1 MISLI
6 LPDGEIR
13 EYETPVS
20 GADIAA
26 DIGPGLAKAALAIRI
41 NNELKDLSVA
51 IRHTIMGN
59 PKYDENANFLDNSL
73 DSPLK
78 RRLAI
83 GVRFCSRVQ
92 SKLGPI
98 KYVMNLNKINS
109 TNLYNDEQFL
119 DCQISLLFNIN
130 Y

>member
-41 NNELKDLSVA
+41 NNELKDLSSVV
-51 IRHTIMGN
+51 T
-59 PKYDENANFLDNSL
+59 DD
-73 DSPLK
+73 
-78 RRLAI
+78 
-83 GVRFCSRVQ
+83 
-92 SKLGPI
+92 
-98 KYVMNLNKINS
+98 
-109 TNLYNDEQFL
+109 
-119 DCQISLLFNIN
+119 
-130 Y
+130 